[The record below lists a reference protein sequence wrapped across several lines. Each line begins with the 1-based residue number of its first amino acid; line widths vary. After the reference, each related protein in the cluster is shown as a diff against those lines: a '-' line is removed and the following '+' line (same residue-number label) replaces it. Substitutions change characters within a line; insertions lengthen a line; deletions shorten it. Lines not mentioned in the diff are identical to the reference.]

1 MNINLIVQ
9 YFKVTNSKNIKYKQN
24 EINTVLKL
32 NCDNKYITSIHLI
45 VEEDYNLSFLSKDQ
59 LKKIIIKN
67 TGTRLTYKYAF
78 DYYNINLNNQICI
91 LANADIYFDN
101 SLEIL
106 QNICW
111 NTQEDN
117 NSIIICPTRYE
128 HSFDLKSNILYGI
141 NHNIHKNSP
150 WIVPYSESVFT
161 QDCWIWKM
169 KNINV
174 NNCNFNLGTVGCD
187 NYIARQFINS
197 NYALVGS
204 TKYIC
209 ANHYDHLSINTEN
222 NTKGE
227 ESFKRENRV
236 GTFNEY
242 AFINSGDKLVDKYV
256 SKIKNFTINSTNM
269 SSQIQFL
276 NITNSIDT
284 LSDKLLNCQYSASS
298 FKPNCEP
305 HKCILNEKT
314 IWEPL
319 DNDDNKII
327 TLKFNHVIYVSYI
340 DIQGL
345 PFIKDQISESGIQE
359 CSYPTKLQF
368 LSAPDGHTFRPI
380 INLSDNIFEGI
391 NVSNYEYIKRI
402 YFKTPVLCSAIQIKI
417 LEYHIRPT
425 LRLEIY
431 YLKNTYINN
440 IDKKS
445 NEFKNYLFNCQYL
458 DNNRKIL
465 AYDSLF
471 NNIIN
476 NSFNTKFLNF
486 NNDNLD
492 YVSLSPVNI
501 MMTSGVSSNE
511 CYKSFFSI
519 NNINPTEYWLKYKQL
534 LFDNNFKVNVN
545 ILNEPI
551 KDGICIYVYV
561 MNRRHNLEQ
570 YFKSWLNKKVN
581 QIIILDWSS
590 KVNNYDIIQ
599 QMNDH
604 RITYIY
610 VKNESTFIRTYA
622 QNLAVRFC
630 KYNKVLKLDSD
641 VTITEDFFD
650 KNILRKG
657 EFLVGNFM
665 CARDEN
671 EKYTHGNVYLYLN
684 DYLNING
691 YNEIITTYGHDD
703 SDFSYRLQLSGLNE
717 YLLDLNTLYHNPHTN
732 EVRKANMSTVYN
744 TNVEIFKHRFC
755 MNNIPFWNRYFKLQ
769 QFDISK
775 ISNNYYECTR
785 ITNNAT
791 TYKFPTQINN
801 FENEAVEL
809 VYSWNSTNTNLSLSE
824 KKTFLSKL

>member
-1 MNINLIVQ
+1 
-9 YFKVTNSKNIKYKQN
+9 
-24 EINTVLKL
+24 
-32 NCDNKYITSIHLI
+32 
-45 VEEDYNLSFLSKDQ
+45 
-59 LKKIIIKN
+59 
-67 TGTRLTYKYAF
+67 
-78 DYYNINLNNQICI
+78 
-91 LANADIYFDN
+91 
-101 SLEIL
+101 
-106 QNICW
+106 
-111 NTQEDN
+111 
-117 NSIIICPTRYE
+117 
-128 HSFDLKSNILYGI
+128 
-141 NHNIHKNSP
+141 
-150 WIVPYSESVFT
+150 
-161 QDCWIWKM
+161 
-169 KNINV
+169 
-174 NNCNFNLGTVGCD
+174 
-187 NYIARQFINS
+187 
-197 NYALVGS
+197 
-204 TKYIC
+204 
-209 ANHYDHLSINTEN
+209 
-222 NTKGE
+222 
-227 ESFKRENRV
+227 
-236 GTFNEY
+236 
-242 AFINSGDKLVDKYV
+242 
-256 SKIKNFTINSTNM
+256 
-269 SSQIQFL
+269 
-276 NITNSIDT
+276 
-284 LSDKLLNCQYSASS
+284 
-298 FKPNCEP
+298 
-305 HKCILNEKT
+305 
-314 IWEPL
+314 
-319 DNDDNKII
+319 
-327 TLKFNHVIYVSYI
+327 
-340 DIQGL
+340 
-345 PFIKDQISESGIQE
+345 
-359 CSYPTKLQF
+359 
-368 LSAPDGHTFRPI
+368 
-380 INLSDNIFEGI
+380 
-391 NVSNYEYIKRI
+391 
-402 YFKTPVLCSAIQIKI
+402 
-417 LEYHIRPT
+417 
-425 LRLEIY
+425 
-431 YLKNTYINN
+431 
-440 IDKKS
+440 
-445 NEFKNYLFNCQYL
+445 
-458 DNNRKIL
+458 
-465 AYDSLF
+465 
-471 NNIIN
+471 
-476 NSFNTKFLNF
+476 
-486 NNDNLD
+486 
-492 YVSLSPVNI
+492 
-501 MMTSGVSSNE
+501 
-511 CYKSFFSI
+511 
-519 NNINPTEYWLKYKQL
+519 
-534 LFDNNFKVNVN
+534 
-545 ILNEPI
+545 
-551 KDGICIYVYV
+551 

-732 EVRKANMSTVYN
+732 EVRKANISTVYN